1 MESFSSEQS
10 LSSNPVCCGLLICP
24 RQCLA
29 LSVCPLLWTYEN
41 CLSVPDNPLSY
52 QGPVPGD
59 LPTAPVFLL
68 LTRPEMQGQMTQ
80 GPGTDSTFV
89 SHLRPQLQDA
99 PRGQVPLLE
108 QLNL

>member
-1 MESFSSEQS
+1 MESFSSELS

-24 RQCLA
+24 QQCPA
-29 LSVCPLLWTYEN
+29 LSVCPLLWTYERTV
-41 CLSVPDNPLSY
+41 CLSPIIPSY

-68 LTRPEMQGQMTQ
+68 LTTPEMQGQMTQ